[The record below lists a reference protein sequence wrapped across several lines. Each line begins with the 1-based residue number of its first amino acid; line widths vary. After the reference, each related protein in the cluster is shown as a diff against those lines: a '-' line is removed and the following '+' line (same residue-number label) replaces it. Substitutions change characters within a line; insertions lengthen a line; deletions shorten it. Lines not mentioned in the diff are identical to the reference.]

1 MRTLRNSIEEAR
13 VILSTAPIAGRAI
26 RAKEIIESAVKQAD
40 ALIERPTWAMQA
52 KRGNARVFVK
62 G

>member
-1 MRTLRNSIEEAR
+1 M
-13 VILSTAPIAGRAI
+13 ILSTAPLAGRAVL
-26 RAKEIIESAVKQAD
+26 AKELIESAVKQAD
-40 ALIERPTWAMQA
+40 ALIQRPTWAMQA